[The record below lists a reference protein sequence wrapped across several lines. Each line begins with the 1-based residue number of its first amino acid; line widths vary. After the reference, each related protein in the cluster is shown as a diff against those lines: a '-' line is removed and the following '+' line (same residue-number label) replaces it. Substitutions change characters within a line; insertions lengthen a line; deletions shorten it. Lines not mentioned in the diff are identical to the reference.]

1 MLFLLKNLTRNFGT
15 LCGKVNPGVFD
26 DDHILD
32 FSILQLVF
40 PVFQVALAD

>member
-1 MLFLLKNLTRNFGT
+1 MLFLLKNITRIFGI

-32 FSILQLVF
+32 LNILQQVF
-40 PVFQVALAD
+40 PVFQVA